1 VKSGTFEVY
10 SVKQARFCTT
20 IEVFMLLE
28 YIAIG
33 VMIAVA
39 TLIAFIA
46 IGMGELFGPK
56 KKSAAK
62 DIPYESGIV
71 PYGEGTR
78 RMPVRFYL
86 IAVLFIL
93 FDIEVIFFL
102 PWAIVF
108 RQLGLFGLIEMG
120 IFIII
125 LLIGYVYAWKKGALE
140 WE

>member
-1 VKSGTFEVY
+1 
-10 SVKQARFCTT
+10 
-20 IEVFMLLE
+20 MLLE

-33 VMIAVA
+33 VMILVA

-46 IGMGELFGPK
+46 IGLGELFGPK
-56 KKSAAK
+56 KKSAGK
-62 DIPYESGIV
+62 DTPYESGMN
-71 PYGEGTR
+71 PYGEGKR

-93 FDIEVIFFL
+93 FDIEVVFFL
-102 PWAIVF
+102 PWAIAF
-108 RQLGLFGLIEMG
+108 RQLGLFGLIEMVV
-120 IFIII
+120 FIVI